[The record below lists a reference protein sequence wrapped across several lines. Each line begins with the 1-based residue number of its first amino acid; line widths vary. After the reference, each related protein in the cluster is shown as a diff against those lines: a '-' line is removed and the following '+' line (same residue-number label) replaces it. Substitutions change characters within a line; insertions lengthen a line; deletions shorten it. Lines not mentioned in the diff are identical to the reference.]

1 MINELKKTMKFS
13 PMLSDVNFF
22 LVEVS
27 DQSSIEVRNHLLSNK
42 GILVR
47 DCSTFT
53 GMGLR
58 HIRIA
63 VKKHIDNAILMNA
76 IKSMD
81 P

>member
-27 DQSSIEVRNHLLSNK
+27 DQSSIEVRNHLLNNK

-53 GMGLR
+53 GMGLN